1 MLPLSPN
8 LNSIVN
14 KLHCCGINQVL
25 VDGISKSALEA
36 AVELVYTGAHIVGR
50 HGVSVEEVVEAGA
63 ALGLPF
69 SAENI
74 YGDSERTIFE
84 VTPVEPSLHLG
95 PLEHSSGVSKAL
107 EPQSNPAPY
116 IDVAVKQL
124 DLEGNSMIA
133 AGVRGRNVGEEA
145 GIEGNHAGQMS
156 QDTSRV
162 SLLLE
167 QKHSSERIPL
177 QCHLC

>member
-50 HGVSVEEVVEAGA
+50 HGVSVEEVVEAGT

-74 YGDSERTIFE
+74 YSDPERTIFE

-124 DLEGNSMIA
+124 VIDHEGSSMSPVDVL
-133 AGVRGRNVGEEA
+133 GSNESEGA
-145 GIEGNHAGQMS
+145 GIEGNHTGQMS
-156 QDTSRV
+156 KDT
-162 SLLLE
+162 
-167 QKHSSERIPL
+167 
-177 QCHLC
+177 

>member
-84 VTPVEPSLHLG
+84 VTPVEPSLHLR
-95 PLEHSSGVSKAL
+95 PLEHSSGVCKAL
-107 EPQSNPAPY
+107 EPQSNSA
-116 IDVAVKQL
+116 VAVKQL
-124 DLEGNSMIA
+124 
-133 AGVRGRNVGEEA
+133 
-145 GIEGNHAGQMS
+145 
-156 QDTSRV
+156 V
-162 SLLLE
+162 SD
-167 QKHSSERIPL
+167 HV
-177 QCHLC
+177 